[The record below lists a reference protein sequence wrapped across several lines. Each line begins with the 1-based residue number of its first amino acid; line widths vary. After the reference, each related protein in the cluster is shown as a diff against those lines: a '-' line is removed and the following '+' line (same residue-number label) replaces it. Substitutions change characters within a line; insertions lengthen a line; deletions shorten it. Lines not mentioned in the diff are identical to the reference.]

1 MIPSVSDNAH
11 RRSIGRAPLAHG
23 MRLKA
28 MRMPDNPLIA
38 IVDDDEAVR
47 TATASLLRSF
57 GYRTHVFASAT
68 EFLASGMDRQ
78 AACLITDVRMPG
90 MDGME
95 LQQVLIAQ
103 NCTIPILFM
112 SAYSSDTVRQ
122 RVLAAG
128 AVCLLEKPFDSE
140 VIVRHLRDALKPPAA
155 PSD

>member
-11 RRSIGRAPLAHG
+11 RRSIGRAPQVRG

-28 MRMPDNPLIA
+28 MRMPDNSLIA

-47 TATASLLRSF
+47 IATGSLLRSF
-57 GYRTHVFASAT
+57 GYRTSVFASAT

-78 AACLITDVRMPG
+78 AACLITDVRMPD

-95 LQQVLIAQ
+95 LQQVLIAR
-103 NCTIPILFM
+103 NRPIPVIFM

-128 AVCLLEKPFDSE
+128 AVCLLEKPFDSD
-140 VIVRHLRDALKPPAA
+140 VIIRYLRDALKPAA
-155 PSD
+155 PPD